1 MFWCAILPIC
11 LIICV
16 IPVLGSCEAD
26 NVAPLMRAVRCPLD
40 KPIIKLIITVRTKT
54 LITEDT
60 QMSPAAERRKDF
72 RQMCLHSAE
81 NSDVAETYR

>member
-1 MFWCAILPIC
+1 M
-11 LIICV
+11 ICV
-16 IPVLGSCEAD
+16 ITMLCSCDAD
-26 NVAPLMRAVRCPLD
+26 NAPPLIRAVRWPLD